1 MGDDNM
7 AIKCT
12 VTTDLQAKD
21 KNGYSGIQKHVE
33 HDEKINHA
41 NQDIVFS
48 ETQFNQYDESPKT
61 RAAIDQWND
70 EHFKDYVEEHDKH
83 QREKGHAERQYGSVK
98 NYLKRKKKSDCCINH
113 RQYGSSK

>member
-1 MGDDNM
+1 M

-21 KNGYSGIQKHVE
+21 TNGYSGIQKHVE

-48 ETQFNQYDESPKT
+48 ETQFNQYDESQKT
-61 RAAIDQWND
+61 
-70 EHFKDYVEEHDKH
+70 
-83 QREKGHAERQYGSVK
+83 
-98 NYLKRKKKSDCCINH
+98 
-113 RQYGSSK
+113 